1 MSPALEPFP
10 WIQKLLNTSHY
21 HYAMVSPH
29 VSVLSRPRHDET
41 SNGGGIDGQAHFSCC
56 SPLIFPTVRTGNVPV
71 RHAAEQV
78 HPCLTPIEARTTHPA
93 APPPPASPTL
103 DRLCQAAP

>member
-10 WIQKLLNTSHY
+10 WIQKLLNTSITITQY
-21 HYAMVSPH
+21 FLLVSG
-29 VSVLSRPRHDET
+29 VSVLSLPRHES
-41 SNGGGIDGQAHFSCC
+41 SNGGGVDGPAHFSCC

-78 HPCLTPIEARTTHPA
+78 HPCLTPIEVRAAHPA
-93 APPPPASPTL
+93 APPPPTL
-103 DRLCQAAP
+103 DRLCCQAAP